1 MHCTRVHT
9 VWGAI
14 VVVGLV
20 SVAYT
25 LSPVHTSFDSKFTIP
40 FAWSIVAYGD
50 TDLKRYQALYDPGED
65 YRLKTVRGQVKSFF
79 PEGPMFLAVPAAL
92 ALEVAGVSEAQV
104 LRNRKPIEKVAAS
117 LVMGLFAAIM
127 FLVASRFLSL
137 PYALLVAF
145 LAAFCTPAWSTA
157 SRAMWQHGPSM
168 LMLAATLWILLR
180 ARDDPASIQ
189 YAGFTLA
196 LAYVMRP
203 TNAISVV
210 LLSLY
215 VLLFHHRFFLNYFLL
230 AGTVAVPWGLWNMW
244 TYDALLPPYFAM
256 QRLDLMLE
264 PQALLG
270 NLISPA
276 RGLLV
281 FSPVFLFSFYGLWL
295 KLREVHSDMLDLFL
309 VGIIVAHW
317 LVISSFGHWWA
328 GNSFGPRFFS
338 DMTPYFVYFLI
349 PVVKRST
356 ELQGFKKAVILTFF
370 LLSIAVSFFV
380 HCRGATSW
388 EVYWWNLRPVD
399 VDTNPQR
406 LWDWADLSFLRGV
419 SGERI
424 P

>member
-1 MHCTRVHT
+1 MHCTRLHRF
-9 VWGAI
+9 WGALVI
-14 VVVGLV
+14 LGLV
-20 SVAYT
+20 SVVYT
-25 LSPVHTSFDSKFTIP
+25 LSPVHTSGDTKFTIP

-50 TDLKRYQALYDPGED
+50 TDLNRYQALYDPGED

-79 PEGPMFLAVPAAL
+79 PEGPMFLAVPVAL
-92 ALEVAGVSEAQV
+92 ALKVAGVSEAQV

-117 LVMGLFAAIM
+117 LVMSVFAAIM
-127 FLVASRFLSL
+127 FLVASRLLSL
-137 PYALLVAF
+137 PYALLVAL

-168 LMLAATLWILLR
+168 VMLAATLWILLR
-180 ARDDPASIQ
+180 ARENPPSIQ

-215 VLLFHHRFFLNYFLL
+215 VLLCHHRFSLKYFLW
-230 AGTVAVPWGLWNMW
+230 AGTVAVPWGLWNLW

-256 QRLDLMLE
+256 QRLNLLPE

-270 NLISPA
+270 NLFSPA

-281 FSPVFLFSFYGLWL
+281 FSPVFLFSLYGVWL
-295 KLREVHSDMLDLFL
+295 KLREAHSDMLDLFL

-317 LVISSFGHWWA
+317 LVISTFGHWWA
-328 GNSFGPRFFS
+328 GHSFGPRFFS

-356 ELQGFKKAVILTFF
+356 ELQGFWKVVISTFF

-388 EVYWWNLRPVD
+388 EVCCWNLRPVD

-406 LWDWADLSFLRGV
+406 LWDWSDLSFLRGV
-419 SGERI
+419 LGKRI